1 MGTGKWNW
9 KEVKERVSEVRKV
22 GGGEGKG
29 GQVAKGGEGEK
40 GRQREWGERQSEWG
54 SQVAERGEGVH
65 LCQVNHQVNRCV
77 HIFQ

>member
-1 MGTGKWNW
+1 MGW
-9 KEVKERVSEVRKV
+9 KEVKERVSEVGKV

-40 GRQREWGERQSEWG
+40 GRQSEWG

-65 LCQVNHQVNRCV
+65 LCQVNHQVNQCV